1 MRTKKRRV
9 VKIDY
14 PPLTT
19 RKWIPPEERPK
30 RRKKPPAYIKPEGI
44 DQKLK
49 ISSLRKIWHQFVYY
63 DKTAILLGHYGQTAK
78 KYYDKTRGLQGSC
91 NCAVACVFAYL
102 FPMDTWNSST
112 IDRILDIG
120 DNLYVKSI
128 QQDPDRCLIYVTT
141 NKIHPSIFLDRDK
154 ITFDIDCKNRIEE
167 KFHSAAE
174 DKIKETLNEAVQKF
188 FKQYPSGII
197 TLLGKYLA
205 VWIQDHAYYLFD
217 PTEHTEDGYPAY
229 GLQCHVASLEQNY
242 PRYPLKGEGFAVV
255 YRCLTLDD
263 LISKLY
269 LNLNV
274 HIPCATFTLE
284 GCTVQRFIHLDLCPP
299 SRLEEV
305 ELIKTEMT
313 SLPQGPLQ
321 EQKKTELGRDVTTE
335 NLRKYFDELQDECWG
350 DTLQIMELAPE
361 AGDTL
366 SLSKRPSWLQEP
378 YLKADVCK
386 FPIPFKARTD
396 VVSFYVDIEPDG
408 SKSIIRA
415 GTHHADPSF
424 SKYKGRQSMGNA
436 ISALTMLKFHKSKHW
451 VPSLL
456 NKILKHGDLLYRDAM
471 ITISRSQELKLSNF
485 QKKTE
490 YLDKVFMP
498 KIEDFVVIGRL
509 TSNDFEVLDLLTALE
524 SFLIDHICCVIIG
537 ILQDMWILRGNFS
550 QSDRKF
556 DLISRNFQSPAICF
570 ALLTTIKSISLKDF
584 LKETIDEILDTGDDF
599 YKQSVQ
605 TLSEKE
611 QFNNRMLMLTEI
623 NKNFKWKDKMVDFDV
638 EECVSNGL
646 FNCKDTNFNKAI
658 NNYFNNFD
666 SGIITCRSMSVVLWK
681 SEDKFYYFDS
691 HNRNEKGLATPYG
704 TACILRASQLDSL
717 IEVLLANFAPTP
729 ENFYNIHNVK
739 VTFSEMDDDELI
751 RPVMEFYKRL
761 GANKLILRSL
771 YSEISNKYDLNVG
784 KQTVPMCVMA
794 IGFNRLKPSIE
805 WNQQDID
812 EILNK
817 GDALYTDCISDILKE
832 EEIKHLTQIR
842 TGNVLPLD
850 QTTANE
856 VIENGEEEVATPEED
871 AKKGNDLTK
880 LDEESKPETT
890 DLEGSVKEGDEEE
903 EDEHAPIQITL
914 DNMKKEFN
922 IGLNKFDLVVETEAE
937 GYVIGYEDW
946 SELRLPKPKKPKRH
960 RKMRS
965 RRQQKL
971 HHEVEGDD
979 VVQSVTNYE
988 TLAEKGEGDYTMM
1001 DYLGEGGEEEELLSE
1016 EESEIQYPPMIHRGS
1031 DFWREKEK
1039 SGRACV
1045 LAFNKFDDMVN
1056 HIYTNIPP
1064 KLIPE
1069 TKFELKTVKLT
1080 NNNDVRQ
1087 RFNTECERTDVYSGN
1102 WYFFEEIDKG
1112 MWILRGTM
1120 TITNEMF
1127 PQQNRGKQQLTT
1139 TIAALA
1145 VAFIFCVVCY
1155 NDTSVDSIL
1164 KYGDK
1169 LFTFIKNYRKKQLK
1183 QLTCECENTRN
1194 KLCDEDIGWLI
1205 QNEEVTLNDIPKK
1218 FCISRFM
1225 VIINIEPDV
1234 VVGDVNAQDF
1244 EDINDVKRGLR
1255 KFFENHQFGVLQ
1267 AKGLTVAIWR
1277 GARMYYMFDGLN
1289 RGRNGIVAPYGT
1301 ACVTRFLDIDKLA
1314 DVFLANLP
1322 KYGNNCFFI
1331 HNVTMEKDICPRAR
1345 EPKFVIP
1352 PQNTVALGGFQ
1363 EVAAGKSI
1371 VRGSLTQNDQ
1381 KFEKIQNAMSA
1392 PVAIIALAMTLLHK
1406 TNTWSKPILDEIIE
1420 LGSELYDETM
1430 EFLGLDF
1437 NPWEEKLDVA
1447 RVNTHF
1453 NIGVI
1458 KASCVVRLTEIRG
1471 IIDINDPCTL
1481 SLRKG
1486 LEKFFKKNSHGIL
1499 VSEPYTVAIWEEYNE
1514 DNRQIIYMF
1523 DPNSRDAAGKPA
1535 IGGTACLISFFN
1547 SDMVNEHILKNILEP
1562 EQTTC
1567 TFEIIPVE
1575 IIVGTMRIP
1584 RKTEHIRSEYLPITS
1599 TRCTEVAEDK
1609 KLLRKYAEHERRKRE
1624 AKCRQQLGRK
1634 DYYIT
1639 KTGDALLRGY
1649 RSQNSQCFN
1658 DACRNNQ
1665 DIPNCIV
1672 ALVMNHLVSVERW
1685 TFKNIDLILVTGNQ
1699 LYVDSYIAYGPKDL
1713 KLGMENIVRKFYL
1726 QHLTIHVTIYKPIL
1740 SNVFTEECL
1749 SKTLSVFF
1757 TQEQHCILNHQNQWV
1772 ALFFKS
1778 VKPED
1783 QIFLEAMDNLIT
1795 DDKVIDINIFKYII
1809 RQKDTLIKELYGKID
1824 LMSQHIDLLKQ
1835 LNSQKNVVENQEQ
1848 LIHQN
1853 KVINKDTLMD
1863 SVETK
1868 SVRQPINANKDRT
1881 VASSSQK
1888 CEVTKKDV
1896 SEAILQVTTEQKL
1909 NEYIYIGESNQ
1920 EKSEWT
1926 EVDRRKKRK
1935 HLVVGKNTE
1944 MILNGKEIKGVH
1956 KLIDLHVYRIDPDM
1970 TAENMRELM
1979 KTTFPEVEVE
1989 SLKSKHPDIYSSFK
2003 VTIFNN
2009 NFKEAMS
2016 PKIWPCQFYMFDPH
2030 ERDLEGYPIGQDC
2043 CGCGAAILMRFND
2056 VDRLVYRLI
2065 SNLTPKHVEI
2075 QELNHEAEESENEDK
2090 SLFTLWLASIEIK

>member
-44 DQKLK
+44 DQKLQV
-49 ISSLRKIWHQFVYY
+49 SSLRKIWHQFVYY
-63 DKTAILLGHYGQTAK
+63 DKTGILLGHYGQTGK
-78 KYYDKTRGLQGSC
+78 KYLDKTRGLQGSC

-112 IDRILDIG
+112 IDRMLDIG
-120 DNLYVKSI
+120 DNLYTKSV

-141 NKIHPSIFLDRDK
+141 NKILPSIFLDHDK

-167 KFHSAAE
+167 KFHSAVD
-174 DKIKETLNEAVQKF
+174 DKIKETFNEAVQKF

-197 TLLGKYLA
+197 TMLGKYLA
-205 VWIQDHAYYLFD
+205 IWIQDNAYYLYD

-229 GLQCHVASLEQNY
+229 GLQCHVASLAQNY

-263 LISKLY
+263 LISKIY

-274 HIPCATFTLE
+274 TIPCATFTIE

-299 SRLEEV
+299 ERLEEV
-305 ELIKTEMT
+305 ELLKTEMEG
-313 SLPQGPLQ
+313 LPEGQLQ
-321 EQKKTELGRDVTTE
+321 EKKKELGRDVTTE
-335 NLRKYFDELQDECWG
+335 NLRKYFDELGDQCWG
-350 DTLQIMELAPE
+350 DRLQIVELAPD

-366 SLSKRPSWLQEP
+366 SLDKRPSWLQEP

-396 VVSFYVDIEPDG
+396 VVSFYVDVEPDG

-471 ITISRSQELKLSNF
+471 ITILRSQELKLSNF

-490 YLDKVFMP
+490 YLEKVFMP

-537 ILQDMWILRGNFS
+537 PITLAVWVEDGKFYSFDPNGRDSEGRAISQQNLELFPSQGKACVMRFNKLRDFVDLYMNNVPKPMKADPFYLSKVVIDEHIEVAEPWYNFKGILQDMWILRGNFS

-570 ALLTTIKSISLKDF
+570 ALLMTIKSIALKDF
-584 LKETIDEILDTGDDF
+584 LKETIDEILDTGDSF

-611 QFNNRMLMLTEI
+611 QFINRMLMLTEI

-638 EECVSNGL
+638 EECLSNGL
-646 FNCKDTNFNKAI
+646 FDCKDTNFNKTI
-658 NNYFNNFD
+658 HNYFNTFD
-666 SGIITCRSMSVVLWK
+666 SGIITCRSMSIVLWK

-691 HNRNEKGLATPYG
+691 HNRNEKGFATPYG
-704 TACILRASQLDSL
+704 TACILRSSQLNSL
-717 IEVLLANFAPTP
+717 IDVLLANFAPTP
-729 ENFYNIHNVK
+729 ENFYNVHNVK
-739 VTFSEMDDDELI
+739 VTFSEMDDDDLI

-761 GANKLILRSL
+761 GENKLILRSL
-771 YSEISNKYDLNVG
+771 YSEISNKYDLNVR

-817 GDALYTDCISDILKE
+817 GDALYTDCISEILKE
-832 EEIKHLTQIR
+832 EETLHLTQIR
-842 TGNVLPLD
+842 TGNVAPLD

-856 VIENGEEEVATPEED
+856 EAENGEKEAVTPEEGT
-871 AKKGNDLTK
+871 KTGNDVTK
-880 LDEESKPETT
+880 SNEETKPETT
-890 DLEGSVKEGDEEE
+890 ELEGSVKEEEEVEEE

-922 IGLNKFDLVVETEAE
+922 IGLNKFDVEVETEAEGIVRPDLREALKSYFDTPQINENFHWELMLITKNYSVIIWRDEHIYYLFDPKPRDKE

-960 RKMRS
+960 RRMRP
-965 RRQQKL
+965 RRLQKL
-971 HHEVEGDD
+971 KEVEGDE
-979 VVQSVTNYE
+979 VVQTTTNYE
-988 TLAEKGEGDYTMM
+988 TLAEKGEEGYTML
-1001 DYLGEGGEEEELLSE
+1001 DYLGEGVEEEEYLSE

-1039 SGRACV
+1039 SGRGCV
-1045 LAFNKFDDMVN
+1045 LAFNKFDDLVN
-1056 HIYTNIPP
+1056 HIFINIPP

-1069 TKFELKTVKLT
+1069 TKFELKSVKLT

-1120 TITNEMF
+1120 TINNEMF

-1155 NDTSVDSIL
+1155 NDYSVDSIL

-1169 LFTFIKNYRKKQLK
+1169 LYTFIKNHRKKQLK
-1183 QLTCECENTRN
+1183 QWGCECENIQN
-1194 KLCDEDIGWLI
+1194 KICDEDIKWLI

-1225 VIINIEPDV
+1225 VTIDIEPDV
-1234 VVGDVNAQDF
+1234 IVGDVNAQDF

-1255 KFFENHQFGVLQ
+1255 NFFENNHFGVLQ

-1301 ACVTRFLDIDKLA
+1301 ACVTRYLDIDKLA
-1314 DVFLANLP
+1314 EVFLANLP

-1331 HNVTMEKDICPRAR
+1331 HDVTMQKDICPRAR
-1345 EPKFVIP
+1345 EPKIVIP
-1352 PQNTVALGGFQ
+1352 PQNVVPLGGFQ
-1363 EVAAGKSI
+1363 EVAAGKSV

-1471 IIDINDPCTL
+1471 IFDIIDPCTL
-1481 SLRKG
+1481 NLRKG

-1514 DNRQIIYMF
+1514 ENRQIIYMF
-1523 DPNSRDAAGKPA
+1523 DPNARDAAGKPYV
-1535 IGGTACLISFFN
+1535 GGTACLISFYN
-1547 SDMVNEHILKNILEP
+1547 SSMVNDHILKHIIAP
-1562 EQTTC
+1562 EQKTC

-1575 IIVGTMRIP
+1575 IIVGTMRLP
-1584 RKTEHIRSEYLPITS
+1584 RKTEQIRSEFLPITS
-1599 TRCTEVAEDK
+1599 TRCADVAEDK

-1624 AKCRQQLGRK
+1624 LRCRQQLGRRG
-1634 DYYIT
+1634 YYIT

-1649 RSQNSQCFN
+1649 RSQNSPCFN

-1672 ALVMNHLVSVERW
+1672 ALVMNHLVSLERW

-1713 KLGMENIVRKFYL
+1713 KLGMENIVRKFFL

-1740 SNVFTEECL
+1740 SNVFTEDCL
-1749 SKTLSVFF
+1749 SRTLSVFF

-1778 VKPED
+1778 
-1783 QIFLEAMDNLIT
+1783 
-1795 DDKVIDINIFKYII
+1795 
-1809 RQKDTLIKELYGKID
+1809 G
-1824 LMSQHIDLLKQ
+1824 
-1835 LNSQKNVVENQEQ
+1835 
-1848 LIHQN
+1848 
-1853 KVINKDTLMD
+1853 
-1863 SVETK
+1863 
-1868 SVRQPINANKDRT
+1868 
-1881 VASSSQK
+1881 
-1888 CEVTKKDV
+1888 
-1896 SEAILQVTTEQKL
+1896 
-1909 NEYIYIGESNQ
+1909 
-1920 EKSEWT
+1920 
-1926 EVDRRKKRK
+1926 
-1935 HLVVGKNTE
+1935 
-1944 MILNGKEIKGVH
+1944 
-1956 KLIDLHVYRIDPDM
+1956 
-1970 TAENMRELM
+1970 
-1979 KTTFPEVEVE
+1979 
-1989 SLKSKHPDIYSSFK
+1989 
-2003 VTIFNN
+2003 
-2009 NFKEAMS
+2009 
-2016 PKIWPCQFYMFDPH
+2016 QFYMFDPH
-2030 ERDLEGYPIGQDC
+2030 ERDLEGFSIGQEC
-2043 CGCGAAILMRFND
+2043 CGCGAAILMRFDD

-2075 QELNHEAEESENEDK
+2075 REVNHEAEDTEDEDE